1 MDIEDSSRM
10 TVSPPSGA
18 QFHRCAL
25 QVNPHHYSD
34 TFRGQ
39 SNDGNSAEYARAI
52 IEKAFSIG
60 VSALAITDHN
70 SVEDVPMFQ
79 EAAKPYGIH
88 IFPGFEI
95 SSSDGIHV
103 LCIYAESE
111 TSERLGR
118 YLGGFGIHDIEP
130 SSNPANIPFG
140 EIISKVKE
148 QGGIAIAA
156 HATNNNGLLEELQR
170 RPRIRA
176 WQNEDLLAIQIP
188 GSVSDLPHNFRQIVE
203 NKNADYRRAR
213 NAGDSLALA
222 VVNAKDI
229 AKPEDLDN
237 PSSTCWLKM
246 SDVSI
251 EGLRQA
257 FLDPDS
263 RIRLNS
269 DQEPDK
275 HAEIT
280 GMEWEGGF
288 LDGASIR
295 FNPNLNVMV
304 GGRGAGKSTV
314 IESLRYTLDLQP
326 IGEDAQKAHNGVVQ
340 QVLRAGTKISL
351 EVRSQHPIERK
362 YRIERIVPNPP
373 VVREESGRI
382 SSLLP
387 GEILP
392 RVEIYGQ
399 HEISELARSPEK
411 LTSLL
416 DRFAQSDEGLERRKA
431 SVIRDLEQNRR
442 ALIDTRSELQQID
455 EQLAALPGLEET
467 LTRYQEAGLEDRLGE
482 QSMLV
487 REESILGSI
496 QDRLQG
502 FRENLTELR
511 QELPIDRTFLSA
523 KALEGLSGKDI
534 LAEGNEVLERLSRD
548 VEKISNLLDEALV
561 AADNGFMDI
570 KEKWNERKRGVEAE
584 YQKILRELQKSA
596 VDGEEFIRLRR
607 QVEALRPLRDRQALL
622 KRLELEHSDRRT
634 ALLAEWEEIKA
645 TQFQMLDR
653 AARKVSKSLRNR
665 VQVKVTASGNREP
678 FFEAIRNGIGGRLS
692 EAITL
697 MQQAESFS
705 LPEFVKCCLDG
716 AAAVRKSYLIPL
728 AQAQRLADATPDV
741 LMEIEELE
749 LPATTEISL
758 NTAST
763 GDLPDWQPLESLSTG
778 QKATAILLLL
788 LLESDA
794 PLIVDQ
800 PEDDLDNRFITEG
813 IVPKMREEKRR
824 RQFIFSTHN
833 ANIPVLGDAELI
845 LGLSASGSVE
855 SAQGR
860 ARIST
865 ELMGS
870 IDAPSVREL
879 VEEILEGGKAA
890 FETRRRKYGF

>member
-1 MDIEDSSRM
+1 MMDAEDTKM
-10 TVSPPSGA
+10 AVPPPSGA

-25 QVNPHHYSD
+25 QVNPHHYSG

-39 SNDGNSAEYARAI
+39 SNNGDSAEYARAI
-52 IEKAFSIG
+52 IEKAFAIG

-79 EAAKPYGIH
+79 DAAKPYGIH
-88 IFPGFEI
+88 VFPGFEV
-95 SSSDGIHV
+95 SSREGVHV
-103 LCIYAESE
+103 LCIYPESE

-118 YLGGFGIHDIEP
+118 YLGGFGILDTEP
-130 SSNPANIPFG
+130 SSSLANDSFG
-140 EIISKVKE
+140 EIIRKVKE

-156 HATNNNGLLEELQR
+156 HATSNKGLLKELHGHAAT
-170 RPRIRA
+170 RPWR
-176 WQNEDLLAIQIP
+176 NDDLLAVQIP
-188 GSVSDLPHNFRQIVE
+188 GPISDLPHNFRQIVE

-213 NAGDSLALA
+213 NAGDDLALA
-222 VVNAKDI
+222 VINAKDI
-229 AKPEDLDN
+229 AKPEDLDD
-237 PSSTCWLKM
+237 PTSTCWIKM
-246 SDVSI
+246 SDISI

-275 HAEIT
+275 HAEII
-280 GMEWEGGF
+280 GIEWEGGF

-295 FNPNLNVMV
+295 FNSNLNVMV
-304 GGRGAGKSTV
+304 GGRGTGKSTV
-314 IESLRYTLDLQP
+314 IESLRYALGMQP
-326 IGEDAQKAHNGVVQ
+326 IGEDAQKAHSGVVQ

-351 EVRSQHPIERK
+351 EVRSQHPTERI
-362 YRIERIVPNPP
+362 YSIERIVPNPP
-373 VVREESGRI
+373 VVREESGQI
-382 SSLLP
+382 SNLLP
-387 GEILP
+387 REILP
-392 RVEIYGQ
+392 SVEIYGQ
-399 HEISELARSPEK
+399 HEISGLARSPEK
-411 LTSLL
+411 RTSLL
-416 DRFAQSDEGLERRKA
+416 DRFAQPDEGLERRKA
-431 SVIRDLEQNRR
+431 SVLRGLEQTRR
-442 ALIDTRSELQQID
+442 ALIDARYELQQID
-455 EQLAALPGLEET
+455 EQLAKLPGLEET
-467 LTRYQEAGLEDRLGE
+467 LAHYQEAGLEGRLSE

-487 REESILGSI
+487 REEGILEAI

-502 FRENLTELR
+502 FRENLTVLR

-523 KALEGLSGKDI
+523 NALEGLSGRDI
-534 LAEGNEVLERLSRD
+534 LAEGNEVLERLSED
-548 VEKISNLLDEALV
+548 VEKASNLLDEALV
-561 AADNGFMDI
+561 AADNGFVDI
-570 KEKWNERKRGVEAE
+570 KEKWNERKREVEVE

-596 VDGEEFIRLRR
+596 VDGEEFMRLRR
-607 QVEALRPLRDRQALL
+607 QVESLRPLRDRHALL
-622 KRLELEHSDRRT
+622 EKLELEHHQRRT
-634 ALLAEWEEIKA
+634 ALLVEWEEIKA
-645 TQFQMLDR
+645 ARFQTLAK
-653 AARKVSKSLRNR
+653 AAKKVSKSLRNR

-678 FFEAIRNGIGGRLS
+678 FFEAIRNGVGGRLS

-705 LPEFVKCCLDG
+705 LPEFVKCCREG
-716 AAAVRKSYLIPL
+716 VAAVQKSYQIPQT
-728 AQAQRLADATPDV
+728 QAQRLADATPDV
-741 LMEIEELE
+741 LMKIEELE

-758 NTAST
+758 NTASI
-763 GDLPDWQPLESLSTG
+763 GDSPNWQPLDSLSTG
-778 QKATAILLLL
+778 QKATAVLLLL

-813 IVPKMREEKRR
+813 IVPKMREEKLR

-855 SAQGR
+855 SAQGL

-870 IDAPSVREL
+870 IDAPSVREF